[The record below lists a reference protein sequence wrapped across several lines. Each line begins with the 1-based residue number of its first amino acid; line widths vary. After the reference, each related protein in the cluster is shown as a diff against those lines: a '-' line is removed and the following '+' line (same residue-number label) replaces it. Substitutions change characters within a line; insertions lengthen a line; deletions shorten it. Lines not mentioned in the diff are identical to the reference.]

1 MNDANIIIEFL
12 KLAALP
18 AISGFGT
25 WLLMMRRVTI
35 ERKKADKE
43 AEGRYKELEQ
53 SRDQIINTKINQ
65 LFEDSRKDFD
75 LILDTYRETNE
86 TLKKSID
93 TLKKELKYTKEE
105 LTRYIIRLKEA
116 EMRILEIQTE
126 RDILLATHLDLPTPQ
141 WVVEVSEKQKDGTI
155 KYGKMIMLNDAY
167 EDAFLIPQGLS
178 KADYIGKTHV
188 DVWGQE
194 TGNKYYSNDFKA
206 LAKKRFV
213 VFKEEVPIAGQD
225 IGDDWLFMKYPL
237 YAGRKLIGI
246 GGIGFPVSLVK

>member
-116 EMRILEIQTE
+116 EMRILEIQTF
-126 RDILLATHLDLPTPQ
+126 TP
-141 WVVEVSEKQKDGTI
+141 
-155 KYGKMIMLNDAY
+155 Y
-167 EDAFLIPQGLS
+167 
-178 KADYIGKTHV
+178 
-188 DVWGQE
+188 DV
-194 TGNKYYSNDFKA
+194 
-206 LAKKRFV
+206 
-213 VFKEEVPIAGQD
+213 
-225 IGDDWLFMKYPL
+225 
-237 YAGRKLIGI
+237 
-246 GGIGFPVSLVK
+246 